1 MIAKYMD
8 CEYTYVSN
16 RRSKEIITSQK
27 EKIKDGFISGN
38 GMYYKTVDENDL
50 TDIYSVKF
58 FVNYKTGLDKVEDWW
73 ELVDEPNVIS
83 DNQVKLVFAKG
94 ILPNWNT
101 VDKNVCS
108 KLIPL
113 DNISEAKMVISYKKR
128 AGIILDKLVNE
139 ERVVSLEELKQLH
152 SGYCRVNL

>member
-50 TDIYSVKF
+50 TMH
-58 FVNYKTGLDKVEDWW
+58 DKLMDV
-73 ELVDEPNVIS
+73 LVDLDLEYDQVIS
-83 DNQVKLVFAKG
+83 PSLIEKKHFEK
-94 ILPNWNT
+94 W
-101 VDKNVCS
+101 KNVLPYY
-108 KLIPL
+108 K
-113 DNISEAKMVISYKKR
+113 NIENE
-128 AGIILDKLVNE
+128 GIVLWKAA
-139 ERVVSLEELKQLH
+139 
-152 SGYCRVNL
+152 

>member
-58 FVNYKTGLDKVEDWW
+58 FVNYKTGLDEVSDWW
-73 ELVDEPNVIS
+73 ELGDELNVIS

-94 ILPNWNT
+94 ILPNWNI

-108 KLIPL
+108 TLIPL